1 MEPIRTL
8 IVDDELLARMR
19 IRNLLRG
26 RGEFQIAGE
35 CASGKEAITQIE
47 QQRPDL
53 IFLDIQMPDLDGF
66 GLVKAIAAAID
77 AECLPVVVF
86 VTAYDQYAVRAFEC
100 HALDYLLKP
109 FDDERFEKTLEWA
122 RTQIERDQMQQFGQR
137 LMALLEDYP
146 GKRAAASES
155 TPRRLS
161 QVMIKSGG
169 RVLFVKTD
177 EIDWIEAE
185 GCYARLHTGRQSHL
199 LRETMSALESQLDPQ
214 TFLRIHRSTIIN
226 RDRIRELQPQSHGEY
241 AVILLDGTQLR
252 LSRSYRDKLSALFG
266 QPL

>member
-8 IVDDELLARMR
+8 IVDDELLARTR
-19 IRNLLRG
+19 IRNLLRDK
-26 RGEFQIAGE
+26 REFQITGE
-35 CASGKEAITQIE
+35 CANGKQAMAQIE
-47 QQRPDL
+47 QQQPDL
-53 IFLDIQMPDLDGF
+53 VFLDVQMPDLDGI
-66 GLVKAIAAAID
+66 GLVKAIAAAIST
-77 AECLPVVVF
+77 EHLPVIVF

-122 RTQIERDQMQQFGQR
+122 RTQIQRDQVHQFGER
-137 LMALLEDYP
+137 MMTLLEDYP
-146 GKRAAASES
+146 GKHLNPSATA
-155 TPRRLS
+155 PRHRS
-161 QVMIKSGG
+161 QLMVKSGG
-169 RVLFVKTD
+169 RVLFVKAD

-199 LRETMSALESQLDPQ
+199 LRETMSALEAQLDPQ
-214 TFLRIHRSTIIN
+214 AFLRIHRSTIIN
-226 RDRIRELQPQSHGEY
+226 RERIRELQPQSHGEY
-241 AVILLDGTQLR
+241 TIILHDGTQLR

>member
-8 IVDDELLARMR
+8 IVDDELLARTR

-26 RGEFQIAGE
+26 RREFQLAGE
-35 CASGKEAITQIE
+35 CANGREAIAQIE

-53 IFLDIQMPDLDGF
+53 VFLDVQMPDLDGF
-66 GLVKAIAAAID
+66 GLVKAIAAAIS
-77 AECLPVVVF
+77 AERLPVIVF

-122 RTQIERDQMQQFGQR
+122 SAQIRRDQMHQFSQR
-137 LMALLEDYP
+137 MMALLEDYP
-146 GKRAAASES
+146 GKRAAMPEHQ
-155 TPRRLS
+155 PRRLS

-177 EIDWIEAE
+177 EIDWVEAE

-199 LRETMSALESQLDPQ
+199 LRETMSALEAQLDPQ
-214 TFLRIHRSTIIN
+214 AFLRIHRSTIIN

-241 AVILLDGTQLR
+241 TVILQDGTQLR
-252 LSRSYRDKLSALFG
+252 LSRSYRDKLSMLFG

>member
-8 IVDDELLARMR
+8 IVDDELLARTR

-26 RGEFQIAGE
+26 RREFQLTGE
-35 CASGKEAITQIE
+35 CANGKEAVAQIE
-47 QQRPDL
+47 QLQPDL
-53 IFLDIQMPDLDGF
+53 VFLDVQMPDLDGF
-66 GLVKAIAAAID
+66 GLVKAISV
-77 AECLPVVVF
+77 ERLPVIVF
-86 VTAYDQYAVRAFEC
+86 VTAYDQYAIRAFEC

-122 RTQIERDQMQQFGQR
+122 KAQIERDQIHHLGKRM
-137 LMALLEDYP
+137 MALLEDFP
-146 GKRAAASES
+146 GKRANQSASTS
-155 TPRRLS
+155 THRS
-161 QVMIKSGG
+161 QLMIKSGG
-169 RVLFVKTD
+169 RVIFIKAD

-214 TFLRIHRSTIIN
+214 NFLRIHRSTIIN
-226 RDRIRELQPQSHGEY
+226 RDRIRELQPQTHGDY
-241 AVILLDGTQLR
+241 TVVLQDGTQLR

-266 QPL
+266 QSL

>member
-8 IVDDELLARMR
+8 IVDDELLARTR

-26 RGEFQIAGE
+26 RREFQIACE
-35 CASGKEAITQIE
+35 CANGKEAITQIE
-47 QQRPDL
+47 QQQPDL
-53 IFLDIQMPDLDGF
+53 VFLDVQMPDLDGF
-66 GLVKAIAAAID
+66 GLVRVIAL
-77 AECLPVVVF
+77 ERLPVIVF

-137 LMALLEDYP
+137 MMALLEDYP
-146 GKRAAASES
+146 GRRLAASES

-161 QVMIKSGG
+161 QLMIKSGG

-199 LRETMSALESQLDPQ
+199 LRETMNALEAQLDPRA
-214 TFLRIHRSTIIN
+214 FLRIHRSTIIN

-241 AVILLDGTQLR
+241 MVILQDGTQLR

-266 QPL
+266 